1 MALGVTVAAGLCL
14 AAAAWACVP
23 MATVQATPAHVR
35 AGDEV
40 VVSGI
45 RFIGF
50 GPVTIRLN
58 ALDGP
63 VLATA
68 PMGPA
73 ANSIFQATVTIPPET
88 PPGQVVLIAM
98 QDPEPGGAV
107 PWGVPA
113 RTVVDVTNA
122 AGIAPAAP
130 PPDPV
135 IRPADLVRD
144 SVGTGA
150 FVLVGLGVTAAALLG
165 AGALALAAGRKGS
178 VGTAPVP
185 EEVR

>member
-1 MALGVTVAAGLCL
+1 
-14 AAAAWACVP
+14 

-35 AGDEV
+35 AGEEV

-58 ALDGP
+58 SLDGP

-68 PMGPA
+68 PMGPG
-73 ANSIFQATVTIPPET
+73 ANSVFRATVTIPPET

-98 QDPEPGGAV
+98 QDPEPGGSV

-122 AGIAPAAP
+122 AGIFPAPF

-135 IRPADLVRD
+135 IRPADLTRD
-144 SVGTGA
+144 SVSTGA
-150 FVLVGLGVTAAALLG
+150 FVVVGLGVAAAALLV
-165 AGALALAAGRKGS
+165 AGALALAAGRKGAA
-178 VGTAPVP
+178 APAP
-185 EEVR
+185 EEIR